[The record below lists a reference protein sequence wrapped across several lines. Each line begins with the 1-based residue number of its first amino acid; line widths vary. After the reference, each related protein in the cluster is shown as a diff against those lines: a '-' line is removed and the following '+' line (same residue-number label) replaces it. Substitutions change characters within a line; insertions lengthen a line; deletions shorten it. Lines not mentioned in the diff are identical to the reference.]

1 MFWDQISIFYY
12 CMILIRQTNQQTTTA
27 RLKKIGPFRRSL
39 SFASSPR
46 ILSYFLRSVHL
57 NIPHIFQFNHASFGK
72 FRGISE
78 ETLMHRRVPRWLS
91 QITWCRVK
99 LLMGNCDINVT
110 RKPTK
115 NIFNQIPGYSCH
127 GYWQLRRAIKIKIC
141 PVLPYT
147 LFSLF
152 LSYQKQY

>member
-1 MFWDQISIFYY
+1 MQGDKILFQNASLFSLCSGFNHLPRAHDQTPY
-12 CMILIRQTNQQTTTA
+12 CSNDIKKNFARWGSMLKAYLYALYT

-78 ETLMHRRVPRWLS
+78 ETLMHRRVPR
-91 QITWCRVK
+91 
-99 LLMGNCDINVT
+99 
-110 RKPTK
+110 
-115 NIFNQIPGYSCH
+115 
-127 GYWQLRRAIKIKIC
+127 
-141 PVLPYT
+141 
-147 LFSLF
+147 
-152 LSYQKQY
+152 